1 MKIAETVTSKTLRI
15 VVTIIAIA
23 TATVIADIAET
34 EIFVAVA
41 STLLGSGGTIWLASS
56 SFFLVS
62 VITSS
67 MTTEGEGWVAALG
80 FIINVRR
87 HDVGEIEILLCWFND
102 VVSWSL
108 EGRCDSETII
118 EK

>member
-1 MKIAETVTSKTLRI
+1 MKIAETVTSTTLRI

-23 TATVIADIAET
+23 TAAATVIADIAET
-34 EIFVAVA
+34 ETFVAVAFA

-67 MTTEGEGWVAALG
+67 MATEGEGWVAALG
-80 FIINVRR
+80 FIIVVRR

-108 EGRCDSETII
+108 EREVR
-118 EK
+118 